1 MSLPRFYVEAAL
13 APGARIALPQAVA
26 RHALGALRL
35 RTGAE
40 VVLFNGDGG
49 EYVGVL
55 EARGSDAWVACRER
69 QTPARE
75 SPLEIWLAQGISAGE
90 RMDYTIQKAVELGVA
105 GIVPLA
111 LRRSVVKLEAE
122 RADKRRRH
130 WQGVAIAACEQSGRL
145 RVPELR
151 PVSALADWLA
161 QVKGEHAAGFLLDP
175 AGGRRLAE
183 LPRPAGRIWLL
194 AGPEGGLEPAE
205 AELARGAG
213 FLPLRLGPRILRTET
228 AALAALAALQLAWG
242 DF

>member
-1 MSLPRFYVEAAL
+1 MSLPRFYIEAAL
-13 APGARIALPQAVA
+13 APGERIALPESVA

-35 RTGAE
+35 KPGAA

-55 EARGSDAWVACRER
+55 EAKGNAAWVDCRER
-69 QTPARE
+69 QTPERE

-111 LRRSVVKLEAE
+111 MRRSVVKLDGE
-122 RADKRRRH
+122 RAEKRRRH
-130 WQGVAIAACEQSGRL
+130 WQGVAIAACEQSGRN

-151 PVSALADWLA
+151 PVAGFAGWLA
-161 QVKGEHAAGFLLDP
+161 EAKAEAATRFLLDP
-175 AGGRRLAE
+175 EGGSRLAE
-183 LPRPAGRIWLL
+183 LARPSGRVWLL
-194 AGPEGGLEPAE
+194 AGPEGGCDAE
-205 AELARGAG
+205 EADLARLAG

-228 AALAALAALQLAWG
+228 AALAAMAAMQAVWG